1 MKVGDIMWPILWTN
15 TKSGQLILPIFGQH
29 PVVLIERKVYE
40 SDDPNDCQSEGIE
53 DWRWVVLQDG
63 EILWM
68 TESVLEGFFEYR

>member
-1 MKVGDIMWPILWTN
+1 MKVGDIMWPITRTN
-15 TKSGQLILPIFGQH
+15 TKSGQLILPIFGHH

-40 SDDPNDCQSEGIE
+40 SNDPNDCQSESIE

-68 TESVLEGFFEYR
+68 TESVLEGFFECR

>member
-1 MKVGDIMWPILWTN
+1 MNAGNILWPITRTN
-15 TKSGQLILPIFGQH
+15 TRTGQLVLPIFGQH
-29 PVVLIERKVYE
+29 PVLLIERKVYE
-40 SDDPNDCQSEGIE
+40 SKDPNDCQSEGIE